1 MLKIPIS
8 ELRKTIDRHGESAAD
23 ELAKTFRGQEVQ
35 LVIDEQISGD
45 LVHSLSSWLKEAGA
59 IAIGLKY

>member
-8 ELRKTIDRHGESAAD
+8 ELRKTIDRHGENAAD
-23 ELAKTFRGQEVQ
+23 ELAKTFSGEEVQ
-35 LVIDEQISGD
+35 LVIDEQISGE
-45 LVHSLSSWLKEAGA
+45 LVNSLSSWLKEAGA